1 MRFNEM
7 KLLYLFI
14 LMSLLSHASAQSSIT
29 VTITNSPGY
38 AIPEDFSGLSFE
50 SGHQMPNKN
59 GVSGNLFN
67 PTNTQLVTLFRNIGL
82 RNLRIGGGTVDGFG
96 GGARLTHADID
107 NLFAFAQ
114 AADLR

>member
-1 MRFNEM
+1 M
-7 KLLYLFI
+7 KLLPFLIFI
-14 LMSLLSHASAQSSIT
+14 GLASFASAQAPIT
-29 VTITNSPGY
+29 VTITNLPGY

-67 PTNTQLVTLFRNIGL
+67 PTNTQLITLFRNIGL